1 MFIPNQLAPGV
12 YINVV
17 FTPEPLI
24 GLPEKYN
31 ALFFIVAEKGPA
43 NKPVYI
49 TSAQRFLDTFGQPD
63 PKFPLTSL
71 YAYEYVR
78 NGGPAYVVRLLPRNA
93 TKANATLALVPDPVD
108 VNTYVWAY
116 GYVDYSTNTFIGRDE
131 INDRSVSLPV
141 SATYAPPEPNKAV
154 IIAQFGEYGMYYN
167 TYRLRF
173 SLPLLRTNKTFNVVI
188 ERVVGTQ
195 TENVAVFNGVTFEP
209 NVNELGYPTQ
219 INHTLYTFNQLA
231 FEYLK
236 TNYTIKYKDYETN
249 TITDT
254 NTRPIDSVDIVYS
267 TNTIW
272 NFAGGSDG
280 GLRDPLTG
288 LVNFSLFA
296 DLVIEAVYGY
306 TTLLP
311 NRIQGLID
319 DETIFI
325 KYIVDPCDER
335 FPYTKRRSVWNA
347 LVDLAQSKYM
357 LNAGAIVLSNIAD
370 LFDWSDIG
378 LLDPTNPPIPRH
390 YLHATYYSKIEDV
403 DGKIYPHLRYVV
415 QNIARLRAQQQSIEP
430 LAGVINATIT
440 TGVDVIPRLTVPE
453 RSRLVE
459 LGINFAHKDPF
470 YGVFTD
476 LDRTT
481 SLALGKFL
489 YVIEDVVDIKRELV
503 KLLRP
508 FVHKLETYDWESVKS
523 LIIDFILK
531 PRVASGLIKEYEV
544 NLRLSEELTR
554 QNVLGIDMNL
564 RYAREIE
571 RIAVTIYVR

>member
-17 FTPEPLI
+17 FAPEPLI
-24 GLPEKYN
+24 ELPEKYN

-108 VNTYVWAY
+108 ADTYVWAY
-116 GYVDYSTNTFIGRDE
+116 GYVDHSTNKFIGRDE
-131 INDRSVSLPV
+131 INDRSVSLSV

-188 ERVVGTQ
+188 ERVIGAQ

-236 TNYTIKYKDYETN
+236 TNYIIKYKDYETN

-280 GLRDPLTG
+280 ELRDPLTG

-378 LLDPTNPPIPRH
+378 LLDSTNPPIPRH

-430 LAGVINATIT
+430 LAGIINATIT

-508 FVHKLETYDWESVKS
+508 FVHKLETYDWESIKS
-523 LIIDFILK
+523 LIIDFLLK